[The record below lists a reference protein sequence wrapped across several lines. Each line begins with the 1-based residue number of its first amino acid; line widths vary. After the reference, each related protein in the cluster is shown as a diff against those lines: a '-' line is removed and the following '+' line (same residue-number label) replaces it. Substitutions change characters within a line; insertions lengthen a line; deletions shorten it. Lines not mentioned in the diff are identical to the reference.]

1 MANDYDMMK
10 DIDELQADKETE
22 QQGYDLNDLYFYKYI
37 EPNNK
42 KLEQLKKLYVKKYGW
57 LDNYV

>member
-1 MANDYDMMK
+1 MANDYDMMR

-42 KLEQLKKLYVKKYGW
+42 KLEQLKKLYVKKYGG